1 MFDYLKNLTKSDEE
15 KRQEAFSA
23 YLDNRLPQD
32 QRQAFEQ
39 RLAADADLRAELE
52 LAQLIRQHMSQMPR
66 RAAPR
71 SFTLDA
77 AVYGKPRKEPLVRV
91 YPFLRAATV
100 MTAFF
105 FVLALGLSVFTNQG
119 ADSMAPMAQTAMEPA
134 PAQEA
139 PMVDA
144 EIAMEEVVEAP
155 VAAPK
160 APEEFMVTAEV
171 MEEGDTVEFA
181 PLPTLTAS
189 ATAVS
194 EMESMEDAAAGAEA
208 AALAA
213 PPAEEAAG
221 AASMQESDVTP
232 LPTATVSALPR
243 PAATETAVARLAEP
257 TDPAADELANA
268 AEMQPLVA
276 EPSPEQTAQPYP
288 VTTWLLFGLGFLL
301 LFLVVLTL
309 LARRRL

>member
-77 AVYGKPRKEPLVRV
+77 AVYGKPRKEPLVQA

-105 FVLALGLSVFTNQG
+105 FVIALGLSVFTSQG
-119 ADSMAPMAQTAMEPA
+119 ADSMAPMTQTAMEPA

-139 PMVDA
+139 PMVEA
-144 EIAMEEVVEAP
+144 EIAMEEAVEAP

-171 MEEGDTVEFA
+171 IEEGDTVEFA

-189 ATAVS
+189 ATAVY

-213 PPAEEAAG
+213 PPGEEAAG
-221 AASMQESDVTP
+221 AAFMQESDVTP

-243 PAATETAVARLAEP
+243 PMATETAVARLAEP
-257 TDPAADELANA
+257 TTVAADALANA
-268 AEMQPLVA
+268 AEAQTTAPL
-276 EPSPEQTAQPYP
+276 PETAAQPIP
-288 VTTWLLFGLGFLL
+288 VLTWLLIGLGLL
-301 LFLVVLTL
+301 LLLLLVLTL